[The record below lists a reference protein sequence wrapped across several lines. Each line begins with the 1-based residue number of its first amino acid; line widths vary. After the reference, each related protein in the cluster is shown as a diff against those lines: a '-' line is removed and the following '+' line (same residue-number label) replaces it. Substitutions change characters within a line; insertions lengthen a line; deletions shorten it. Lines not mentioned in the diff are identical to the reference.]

1 MPQDHAAAMGMAFDE
16 SLAETLELTAWP
28 NVT

>member
-1 MPQDHAAAMGMAFDE
+1 MGMDFDD

-28 NVT
+28 NVAHVRARRS